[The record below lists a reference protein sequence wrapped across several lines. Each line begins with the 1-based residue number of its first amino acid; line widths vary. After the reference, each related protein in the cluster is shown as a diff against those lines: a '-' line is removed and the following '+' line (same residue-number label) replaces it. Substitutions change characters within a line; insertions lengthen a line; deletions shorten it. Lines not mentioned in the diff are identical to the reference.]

1 MGMLGH
7 SVMSNSAIPQTAAH
21 QAPLAR
27 EFSRNNT
34 GVSCHFLLQGIPRNP
49 GIKLTSLASSALEGR
64 SFTTVPPGKSV
75 DGYDLIVKTRRSE
88 SDF

>member
-21 QAPLAR
+21 QAPLAK
-27 EFSRNNT
+27 EFSRKNT

-75 DGYDLIVKTRRSE
+75 DGYDLIVKTRSSE